1 MILKVQIYSLLYS
14 FFYGI
19 FIFILLEINYKLLY
33 SGKILYRI
41 IVSFLFVM
49 FISLFYFYLLVKIN
63 NGIIHIYFLFS
74 LFTGYML
81 SFVIYRKIYCKKK

>member
-1 MILKVQIYSLLYS
+1 MILKVQIYSFLYS

-19 FIFILLEINYKLLY
+19 FVFILLEVNYKLLY
-33 SGKILYRI
+33 TGKVIYKI

-49 FISLFYFYLLVKIN
+49 FISLLYFYGLVRIN
-63 NGIIHIYFLFS
+63 NGIIHIYFLMM

-81 SFVIYRKIYCKKK
+81 SFVIYRKICCKKK